1 MSPRIWIWEVDEK
14 IEMTRRYWADVGSY
28 FYVRD
33 MMAVKENN
41 KIKFY
46 LLGDIGEDVTKIH
59 VFAKK

>member
-14 IEMTRRYWADVGSY
+14 IEMTRRYWTDVGSY
-28 FYVRD
+28 FHVRD

-46 LLGDIGEDVTKIH
+46 LLGDIGEGVTKIH
-59 VFAKK
+59 VFAK